1 MEKGIIIPIY
11 NPDGEWIGN
20 IVVNEKLEVTNC
32 LKYGYKIKNEAYK
45 PKFNEIDGGR
55 EWELKNIY
63 SDKAKKI
70 KNFIYNKAL

>member
-55 EWELKNIY
+55 E
-63 SDKAKKI
+63 
-70 KNFIYNKAL
+70 